1 MLSKGGWAAAGSCRG
16 SPLGFSS
23 GLLEFITSWLNASR
37 TALTPQLLLG
47 LRRLMLNQNE
57 DCCVPP
63 CPSPTRNR
71 QSPMPASLPSGC
83 FFPFS
88 IYHLYSLFS
97 LRHLHGCLQQ
107 STGRQSYLG
116 AQPIPLCLLRHLGC
130 SSLSAGCH
138 SSSAA
143 KRLMEGSV
151 LCWPL
156 LGGRIIQVGGVT
168 EAVFPLLGLFVVFAR
183 LFVCVCVCVPWICGF
198 CILVIRTVVLC
209 GVCGKG
215 PCMGF
220 KKWGFKPAREERL
233 RTFTAHA
240 FKHIS
245 LITNA
250 PETIKIQI
258 QIAPELIK
266 ET

>member
-1 MLSKGGWAAAGSCRG
+1 
-16 SPLGFSS
+16 
-23 GLLEFITSWLNASR
+23 
-37 TALTPQLLLG
+37 
-47 LRRLMLNQNE
+47 MLNQNE

-183 LFVCVCVCVPWICGF
+183 LFVCVCVPWVCGF

-220 KKWGFKPAREERL
+220 KK
-233 RTFTAHA
+233 
-240 FKHIS
+240 
-245 LITNA
+245 
-250 PETIKIQI
+250 
-258 QIAPELIK
+258 
-266 ET
+266 